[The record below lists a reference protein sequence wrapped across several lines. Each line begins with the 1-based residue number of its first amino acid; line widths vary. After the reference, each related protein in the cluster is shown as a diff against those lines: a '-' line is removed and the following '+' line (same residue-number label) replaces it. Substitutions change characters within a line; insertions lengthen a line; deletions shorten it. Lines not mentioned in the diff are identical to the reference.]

1 MLKAFKASSE
11 GVVAST
17 GTSNFWIV
25 ASDSRGNR
33 TWYVVEFNRL
43 GVAKAD

>member
-11 GVVAST
+11 AVVAST

-25 ASDSRGNR
+25 ASDSPS
-33 TWYVVEFNRL
+33 FASS
-43 GVAKAD
+43 VAERQKIFSP